1 MAFEIDTLLS
11 CKFTANIKSGG
22 STVID
27 EQPNNKKMKPI
38 IFTKQD
44 ADKIFSE
51 YSGQS
56 NSSYDNAFHSNIN
69 SAGDRFIFNL
79 YSAGG
84 YYDGSAIVP
93 KSKEISLKRN
103 FNTNAF
109 KNFLLNS
116 DSFKNFVYESNF
128 FKVKKKE
135 KERQPAINSTF
146 LSKISTKEI
155 ESKNRISFF
164 LDYEIP
170 KMGWVTKEDEREL
183 NKTKIK
189 QMIGFDQTTFPGDFK
204 RIVKIMSFILARERG
219 TAPEGLT
226 GNGSEELMHREY
238 GLICWSIINTCA
250 SGFQN
255 SKKNLLNVL
264 KNKNYV
270 NMDGFVGE
278 GEENSDKTDQMNNRY
293 QSNNKTTQNLEYF
306 VLAFFAGWVHE
317 EFQGVTNWSHLNGL
331 TAYRSF
337 HLPKNDTFE
346 DPDIGQDISIEIFYE
361 DNSLGNFNV
370 KLDSANST
378 PATSLDSTKTLDG
391 DVIFTKSVLS

>member
-27 EQPNNKKMKPI
+27 EQPTKMKTI

-51 YSGQS
+51 YSTQQ
-56 NSSYDNAFHSNIN
+56 NSDYTNAFHRNIN
-69 SAGDRFIFNL
+69 SGGDRFIFNL

-103 FNTNAF
+103 FNTSAF

-128 FKVKKKE
+128 FKGKKE
-135 KERQPAINSTF
+135 KEKRPAINQNF
-146 LSKISTKEI
+146 LNKISTKEI
-155 ESKNRISFF
+155 DSTNKVSFF

-170 KMGWVTKEDEREL
+170 KMGWAEEKFRGSNKE
-183 NKTKIK
+183 KIK
-189 QMIGFDQTTFPGDFK
+189 QRIGFGQTTFPGDFK

-219 TAPEGLT
+219 TVPEGLT

-250 SGFQN
+250 SGFQKSGN
-255 SKKNLLNVL
+255 NLLNVL

-270 NMDGFVGE
+270 NTDEFVGQND
-278 GEENSDKTDQMNNRY
+278 ENSDNTDKMNNKY